1 MKAVEKIIT
10 KDGSHSLWMPELDE
24 TYHSRHGAVQEA
36 KHVFIDA
43 GLSLILSE
51 EKPPKVLEIGLG
63 TGLNCWLTFHHLHDQ
78 DVALEYTALEAFPLD
93 WVLVKSMNYAPE
105 DRELFEAIHQ
115 AEWEETVIL
124 QPEKKLLKK
133 AQKLEEWSGEESFNV
148 VYFDAF
154 GPNTQP
160 EMWVPAQLQRCYD
173 ALEEGGVFVTYCAKG
188 QVRRDLVAC
197 GFEVERLPGPPGKRE
212 MLRGRK

>member
-63 TGLNCWLTFHHLHDQ
+63 TGLN
-78 DVALEYTALEAFPLD
+78 
-93 WVLVKSMNYAPE
+93 
-105 DRELFEAIHQ
+105 
-115 AEWEETVIL
+115 
-124 QPEKKLLKK
+124 
-133 AQKLEEWSGEESFNV
+133 
-148 VYFDAF
+148 
-154 GPNTQP
+154 
-160 EMWVPAQLQRCYD
+160 
-173 ALEEGGVFVTYCAKG
+173 
-188 QVRRDLVAC
+188 
-197 GFEVERLPGPPGKRE
+197 
-212 MLRGRK
+212 